1 MDISVI
7 AIIAGNVLTII
18 LAIAL
23 GWDFS
28 TIIWMYWLESLIIGF
43 YTFIGML
50 SKTIAKGKDLMKGL
64 YMSFFFPVHYG
75 GFHLGYLVFLAFL
88 IPPTDPE
95 AVLLGGAVF
104 LITHGISFIK
114 HYMTEEFDIQKE
126 FMMPYLRIIP
136 MHLTIIFGGMLM
148 VFGVHVIVMI
158 FFMALKTGADVA
170 AHLIKHKQ
178 WNGFVRVL
186 P

>member
-1 MDISVI
+1 MIGELRISVTFPLKVCRGK
-7 AIIAGNVLTII
+7 A
-18 LAIAL
+18 
-23 GWDFS
+23 S
-28 TIIWMYWLESLIIGF
+28 TVKEVSCP
-43 YTFIGML
+43 TA
-50 SKTIAKGKDLMKGL
+50 T
-64 YMSFFFPVHYG
+64 FFFPVHYG